1 MPWLC
6 PLLDVSHWS
15 VPPGVCLFGENSME
29 LDTKQPWFLLAC
41 SSCSSWPWFSFF
53 LQLQVQVELNILK
66 HSAVVWKN
74 VNVNIYFRLL
84 CVQYG
89 PCCKASVDAS
99 SGITKLRMSS
109 TATPWITFSL
119 CWNLPGH
126 DSPWFAFV
134 VWSKRF
140 CQMVVWARHV
150 TRCPLKIT
158 LISGWW
164 QELSLSHDRRLL
176 SRIDEHGRPLCP

>member
-74 VNVNIYFRLL
+74 VNIYFRPLVSNMDPAAKPAWMRHQAL
-84 CVQYG
+84 QSCVCHQ
-89 PCCKASVDAS
+89 
-99 SGITKLRMSS
+99 LRHL
-109 TATPWITFSL
+109 WITFSL

-140 CQMVVWARHV
+140 CQMVVCARHV